1 MATPVPPRRW
11 HRFRVIFRRC
21 RITVLLVILALI
33 GFVLYLDKVGLPNFI
48 KDPLV
53 EKLHARGLD
62 LQFTRLRLRLNRGI
76 VAENVFVGRTND
88 VSSPQLTLKEVHVQL
103 DYAALL
109 KRHFQIQSLQLRQG
123 QLTWPVVSATNG
135 PARQLSIENIQTD
148 LQLLTND
155 VWELDN
161 LQAQFGGAN
170 IELSGSLTN
179 ASVVRD
185 WKMFHGK
192 PAAPGTLQA
201 RLRRVADTLEQIHFT
216 APPQLKLD
224 VRGDARQMENIA
236 VRLYIKAPGAETP
249 WGSAD
254 GFNCYVLLAPP
265 RSNQLSRAQI
275 DFHAAHAATRWATT
289 TNLAL
294 TLRLFTID
302 QETNIVHANLDLTAD
317 TAQSRSNRADQ
328 IRFSAQWFHSLTN
341 PIPLSGAGQLQGHN
355 IVTEWGSAKQFAF
368 SATLLPST
376 NAVATNG
383 DWAWWS
389 RLAPYPLKIEGSA
402 DQVHSRQ
409 LDLEKIICSGQ
420 WFAPE
425 LTVDKLSAKLYGG
438 SMDADA
444 RLDIATRA
452 VTFKVAS
459 DFDGKKIA
467 PLLTPTAQEWLAN
480 YSWNHSPQI
489 KAEGALILPASVWTN
504 RHPDWRG
511 ELRPTLRLNGQ
522 FHVADG
528 AFRGVHALTADA
540 HFYYSNMCWRL
551 PDLVAVRPEGKL
563 NLEHESNERT
573 KDFYFHLHS
582 TIDPHALRPLL
593 ATNQWRVFDY
603 FSLSQPPV
611 VDGEIR
617 GRWHNHETINGK
629 AHVIVTNFTVR
640 GESADKFEADVEYTN
655 RVLWVLQP
663 RVQLAVTQ
671 HLSADSVKIVFDK
684 RKMYVT
690 NGFSTAD
697 PAVVVHAIGPHVEH
711 AVNEYHFLKPPS
723 IHVEGVVPL
732 HDPHDADLHFD
743 VDGND
748 FEWWKFEVPKISGKI
763 DWVGE
768 HLAVRNVTSDFYFGK
783 ASGNAA
789 FDFLTNHT
797 ANFKFDLV
805 ATDASLHLLARDLTD
820 GKTNKLEGLLN
831 LRLEVTDANS
841 GDWRHLDGAG
851 RVDLRDGL
859 IWDIPIFGVFSPAL
873 DTIMPG
879 LGSSRARQGSATFT
893 ITNGVIDSEDL
904 KVETLMARL
913 RYWGTLDLLGA
924 VNARMEAELFRN
936 TWVVGPVL
944 SLALWPVSK
953 TFEYKITGTIHKPK
967 SDPVF
972 IPKVLFFP
980 LHPVQTIK
988 GMIPPPEQTN
998 TNLFPDVPP

>member
-1 MATPVPPRRW
+1 MAKPAPPRRW

-21 RITVLLVILALI
+21 RIAILLVVLALI
-33 GFVLYLDKVGLPNFI
+33 GFVLYLDRVGLPNFI

-53 EKLHARGLD
+53 AKLHDRGLD
-62 LQFTRLRLRLNRGI
+62 LQFTRLRWRLSRGI

-88 VSSPQLTLKEVHVQL
+88 LSSPQLTLKEVQLRL

-109 KRHFQIQSLQLRQG
+109 KRQFQIESLQLRQG

-135 PARQLSIENIQTD
+135 PTRQLSIENIQTD
-148 LQLLTND
+148 LQLHTND

-161 LQAQFGGAN
+161 LQAQFAGAN
-170 IELSGSLTN
+170 IQLSGTLTN
-179 ASVVRD
+179 ASMIRD
-185 WKMFHGK
+185 WKYFHGK
-192 PAAPGTLQA
+192 GAPPGTLQA
-201 RLRRVADTLEQIHFT
+201 RLRRVADTLEQIHFS

-224 VRGDARQMENIA
+224 IRGDAKQMEDVT
-236 VRLYIKAPGAETP
+236 VRLYIQAPGADTA
-249 WGSAD
+249 WGNAN

-275 DFHAAHAATRWATT
+275 DFRAADATTRWATT

-294 TLRLFTID
+294 TLRLFTTA
-302 QETNIVHANLDLTAD
+302 QETNIVHAALDLTAD
-317 TAQSRSNRADQ
+317 TAQTRSNRADK
-328 IRFSAQWFHSLTN
+328 IHFTAQWFHSLTN
-341 PIPLSGAGQLQGHN
+341 AIPLSGQGQLQGSN
-355 IVTEWGSAKQFAF
+355 IVTAWGSAKQFAA
-368 SATLLPST
+368 SATLLPLT
-376 NAVATNG
+376 NAPATN
-383 DWAWWS
+383 DSWAWWAK
-389 RLAPYPLKIEGSA
+389 LAPYPLKIECNA
-402 DQVHSRQ
+402 EQVHSPK
-409 LDLEKIICSGQ
+409 LDLEKIVCSGQ
-420 WFAPE
+420 WLAPE
-425 LTVDKLSAKLYGG
+425 LTLDKLFAKLYGG
-438 SMDADA
+438 ALNADA
-444 RLDIATRA
+444 RLDVVTRA
-452 VTFKVAS
+452 VTFNVAS

-467 PLLTPTAQEWLAN
+467 PLLTPMAQEWLAN
-480 YSWNHSPQI
+480 YSWNNPPQI
-489 KAEGALILPASVWTN
+489 KADGALILPASVWTN

-511 ELRPTLRLNGQ
+511 ESRPTLRLNGQ
-522 FHVADG
+522 FHVVDG
-528 AFRGVHALTADA
+528 AFRGVHALTADS

-551 PDLVAVRPEGKL
+551 PDLVAVRPEGRL
-563 NLEHESNERT
+563 NLVHETDERT

-582 TIDPHALRPLL
+582 TIDPRALKPLL
-593 ATNQWRVFDY
+593 DTNQMRAFDY

-629 AHVIVTNFTVR
+629 AQITVTNFTVR
-640 GESADKFEADVEYTN
+640 GELADNLQADVQYTN

-663 RVQLAVTQ
+663 RVQLAATQ
-671 HLSADSVKIVFDK
+671 HLSADLLKIVFDE

-697 PAVVVHAIGPHVEH
+697 SAVVVHAIGPHAEH
-711 AVNEYHFLKPPS
+711 AVKEYQFLKPPT
-723 IHVEGVVPL
+723 IHVEGAIPM

-743 VDGND
+743 VDGKD
-748 FEWWKFEVPKISGKI
+748 FEWWKFQVPHINGKI

-768 HLAVRNVTSDFYFGK
+768 HLALRNVTTDFYLGN

-805 ATDASLHLLARDLTD
+805 ATDANLHLLARDLMD

-841 GDWRHLDGAG
+841 GDWQHLDGAG

-879 LGSSRARQGSATFT
+879 LGSSRARQGSASFI

-904 KVETLMARL
+904 KIETLMARL
-913 RYWGTLDLLGA
+913 RYWGTLDLQGA

-953 TFEYKITGTIHKPK
+953 TFEYKITGSIHKPK
-967 SDPVF
+967 SDPLFV
-972 IPKVLFFP
+972 PKILFFP

-988 GMIPPPEQTN
+988 GLIPPPEETN